1 MSGEEFVIAMVAIIG
16 GIGFAGFLFWN
27 VFSLIRQWINSKSG
41 KSDINPQFFKA
52 LGEFKKNTERRI
64 TNLEAIVSDL
74 EEERYRLDESHETTG
89 DIEIEEEEIR
99 SSSSNKGKDDDGNL
113 RNMLNE

>member
-1 MSGEEFVIAMVAIIG
+1 MVFEEFVIAIVAIIG
-16 GIGFAGFLFWN
+16 GLGFAGFLFWN
-27 VFSLIRQWINSKSG
+27 VFSLIRQWINRKSG
-41 KSDINPQFFKA
+41 SSDINPQFFKA

-74 EEERYRLDESHETTG
+74 EEERYRLDENQETMG

-99 SSSSNKGKDDDGNL
+99 SSSKKGKDNDGNL